1 MKKEEIET
9 TIQKKL
15 INNISNIIDSLITI
29 LFADKAEV
37 IKLIKDFAKTPCIM
51 KEVFYWNKFYMF
63 LSGIKQ
69 IEENIDESRKLKEV
83 ICDDTSKKS
92 QNAVRLLEYIDKAD
106 SEKKIDDYIQITKN
120 LLCGYINQVEYFR
133 IMKAVLETLDEDLQ
147 YLTEISKDE
156 ASYKGSIQMLALE
169 RSGLVIR
176 LGIDGNE
183 NIEEQDYVIS
193 SLGKMVSK
201 YIRRP
206 HCSQKDHIVPRD
218 LKKSELGD

>member
-9 TIQKKL
+9 TIQKEL
-15 INNISNIIDSLITI
+15 TNNISNIIDSLITI

-37 IKLIKDFAKTPCIM
+37 IKLIKKFAKTPCIM

-83 ICDDTSKKS
+83 LCDDTSKKF

-106 SEKKIDDYIQITKN
+106 SEKKIDDYIQMTKN

-147 YLTEISKDE
+147 YLT
-156 ASYKGSIQMLALE
+156 
-169 RSGLVIR
+169 
-176 LGIDGNE
+176 
-183 NIEEQDYVIS
+183 
-193 SLGKMVSK
+193 
-201 YIRRP
+201 
-206 HCSQKDHIVPRD
+206 
-218 LKKSELGD
+218 

>member
-9 TIQKKL
+9 TIQKEL
-15 INNISNIIDSLITI
+15 TNNISNIIDSLITI

-37 IKLIKDFAKTPCIM
+37 IKLIKKFAKTPCIM

-83 ICDDTSKKS
+83 LCDDTSKKF

-106 SEKKIDDYIQITKN
+106 SEKKIDDYIQMTKN

-201 YIRRP
+201 YIM
-206 HCSQKDHIVPRD
+206 
-218 LKKSELGD
+218 

>member
-9 TIQKKL
+9 TIQKEL
-15 INNISNIIDSLITI
+15 TNNISNIIDSLITI

-37 IKLIKDFAKTPCIM
+37 IKLIKKFAKTPCIM

-83 ICDDTSKKS
+83 LCDDTSKKF

-106 SEKKIDDYIQITKN
+106 SEKKIDDYIQMTKN

-147 YLTEISKDE
+147 YLTEILKDE

-201 YIRRP
+201 YIM
-206 HCSQKDHIVPRD
+206 
-218 LKKSELGD
+218 